1 MYLDSRNSNITENE
15 IDDVNNYNLNNDE
28 EYYTSSNYNEDYY

>member
-15 IDDVNNYNLNNDE
+15 IDEINNLNLNNNE